1 MLSYSIVFILYILK
15 DIIAPILSDYYSG
28 RGNVVSDVTR
38 VGFGYHTISWSAYTL
53 WVIRSLNTT
62 LSSNAPVRRPH
73 PQPLSQRRGELAID
87 NNAINLDTVDK
98 Q

>member
-1 MLSYSIVFILYILK
+1 MLSISIIFIFCILK

-28 RGNVVSDVTR
+28 SGNVVSVVTR

-53 WVIRSLNTT
+53 WVIRSLNTK

-73 PQPLSQRRGELAID
+73 PQPLSPRRGELAID
-87 NNAINLDTVDK
+87 HDAINLDTVHN